1 MKSTMKKIYNILVCF
16 ILIVAFSCKKEN
28 TPISKSID
36 KPLFTLLNSEETG
49 IEFKNELPFSQE
61 FNVYTYRN
69 YYNGGGVALGD
80 VNNDGLVDIYLTA
93 NAKENKLFLNKGN
106 FKFEDITASAGVSGT
121 KAWSTGVTMVDING
135 DGFLDIYVC
144 NSGDVHGDNKQNE
157 LFINSGVKDS
167 DGKTTFIESAE
178 EYGLADQGYSTHASF
193 FDYDKDGDLDAYLLN
208 NSYQAIGSFNLK
220 KNERPKRD
228 PEGGDKLMENV
239 NGVFKD
245 VSEKAGIYGSVI
257 GFGLGVTVGDVN
269 NDGWEDIYVSNDFFE
284 RDYLYINKHNGTFD
298 EVLTQQ
304 MKSISGASMGA
315 DLADINNDGNNDI
328 FVTEMLPKDYKRLKS
343 VTTFEDWNKY
353 QYNVKNG
360 YFHQFTRNML
370 QSNNGNDTF
379 SEVGRFGGV
388 EASDWSW
395 GALFFDMD
403 NDGLKDLFIANGVYQ
418 DLTDQDYLQYIS
430 SEEIVKSI
438 VSKNGI
444 DYKELIK
451 VIPSNKVANQAY
463 KNLGNLNFELYTT
476 SGLLEPSFSNGSAYG
491 DIDNDGDLDLVVN
504 NVNSE
509 LFVYKNNANTLSENN
524 FVKVK
529 LTGEGKN
536 THAIGSKVEIF
547 LEKDTLYYEMQP
559 IRGFQSSMDYT
570 LTMGVGKEKKIN
582 IRVIWPNG
590 KTTLVENA
598 KVNDTHT
605 LSQFGAVDD
614 YTFPTRSFEKVFF
627 KEAMKVNHKHIENN
641 YVDFNRDRLLNT
653 MMSTEGPKM
662 AVGDINKD
670 GISDLFIGSS
680 KGNTP
685 TLMLGT
691 KVGYRL
697 NPQPIFTKNAASE
710 DTDCLFFDADNDNDL
725 DLYVCSGSVEYS
737 NFSPDYLDRLYLND
751 GLGNFSISD
760 QKLPNPTTYHS
771 TSTVT
776 SADIDGD
783 GDQDLFVGERVVP
796 SKYGVPGSGFLL
808 INNGAG
814 VFTNETQILA
824 PEFLNLGMITDAE
837 FVDLDGD
844 NDKDLVVV
852 GEFMEIT
859 IFKNEKGRFKKE
871 TNTSADLFGWWNT
884 VHITDIDGDG
894 DLDIIA
900 GNHGLN
906 SRFKATTNNP
916 IKLFVKDFDTNGRV
930 DPIMTFTAQNGKDY
944 PFALR
949 HDLIDQIKSLK
960 KIFPDYKSFQDASIK
975 EIFTPKQLE
984 HVSVLKATTLET
996 TLLINEG
1003 NFKFKK
1009 ITLPYTAQLTPIYA
1023 ISSGD
1028 FDQDG
1033 DIDIIMGGNLYNAKP
1048 EVGRYDASYGVFIEN
1063 KGNLKF
1069 EATPTNK
1076 GFIVDGEVRNIKLI
1090 PNINK
1095 IIVTRNNDSLV
1106 QFSFGKNAQ

>member
-1 MKSTMKKIYNILVCF
+1 MQKIYNITVSL
-16 ILIVAFSCKKEN
+16 LIIIAFSCKKEN
-28 TPISKSID
+28 TKET
-36 KPLFTLLNSEETG
+36 KTTNQLFELLSAEETG
-49 IEFKNELPFSQE
+49 IDFKNELPFSQE

-80 VNNDGLVDIYLTA
+80 INNDGLVDIYLTA

-144 NSGDVHGDNKQNE
+144 NSGDVNGDNKQNE
-157 LFINSGVKDS
+157 LFINSGTKDS
-167 DGKTTFIESAE
+167 NGKITFIDKAE
-178 EYGLADQGYSTHASF
+178 EYGLADKGYSTHASF
-193 FDYDKDGDLDAYLLN
+193 FDFDKDGDLDAYILN

-245 VSEKAGIYGSVI
+245 VSEKAGIYGSII
-257 GFGLGVTVGDVN
+257 GFGLGVTVGDIN
-269 NDGWEDIYVSNDFFE
+269 NDGWDDIYVSNDFFE
-284 RDYLYINKHNGTFD
+284 RDYLYINKHDGSFD

-360 YFHQFTRNML
+360 YYHQFTRNML
-370 QSNNGNDTF
+370 QSNNGNNTF
-379 SEVGRFGGV
+379 SEVGRFSGV

-438 VSKNGI
+438 VNKQGI
-444 DYKELIK
+444 DYQQLIK

-463 KNLGNLNFELYTT
+463 KNLGNLNFELYTD

-491 DIDNDGDLDLVVN
+491 DLDNDGDLDLVVN
-504 NVNSE
+504 NVNSD
-509 LFVYKNNANTLSENN
+509 LFIYKNNNNNLSENHYI
-524 FVKVK
+524 KVK
-529 LTGEGKN
+529 LSGEGKN
-536 THAIGSKVEIF
+536 TQAIGAKVQIY
-547 LEKDTLYYEMQP
+547 LEKDTLLYEMQP

-570 LTMGVGKEKKIN
+570 LTIGVGKEKQLTL
-582 IRVIWPNG
+582 RVIWPNG
-590 KTTLVENA
+590 KTTLIENTEADNTIALSQVNA
-598 KVNDTHT
+598 KE
-605 LSQFGAVDD
+605 D
-614 YTFPTRSFEKVFF
+614 YVYPKSDLDHIFIKNI
-627 KEAMKVNHKHIENN
+627 KNIDYKHVENN

-662 AVGDINKD
+662 AIGDVNKD
-670 GISDLFIGSS
+670 GFSDLFIGSS
-680 KGNTP
+680 AGNSP
-685 TLMLGT
+685 TFLLGT
-691 KVGYRL
+691 KDGYRKSVQL
-697 NPQPIFTKNAASE
+697 VFEINAASE
-710 DTDCLFFDADNDNDL
+710 DADCMFFDADNDNDL

-751 GLGNFSISD
+751 GKGNFSISN
-760 QKLPNPTTYHS
+760 QKLPNPNSYNS

-776 SADIDGD
+776 STDIDGD
-783 GDQDLFVGERVVP
+783 GDQDLFVGERVIP
-796 SKYGVPGSGFLL
+796 SKYGEPGSGFLL
-808 INNGAG
+808 INNGKG
-814 VFTNETQILA
+814 VFTNETQTLA

-844 NDKDLVVV
+844 KDQDLIVV

-871 TNTSADLFGWWNT
+871 NNSLPNLFGWWNT
-884 VHITDIDGDG
+884 VHTTDIDGDG
-894 DLDIIA
+894 DLDIII

-906 SRFKATTNNP
+906 SRFKATAKNP
-916 IKLFVKDFDTNGRV
+916 IKLFVKDFDNNGRV

-960 KIFPDYKSFQDASIK
+960 KIFPDYKSFQDATIND
-975 EIFTPKQLE
+975 IFSPKQLE
-984 HVSVLKATTLET
+984 NTAVLKVTTLET

-1009 ITLPYTAQLTPIYA
+1009 IILPYTAQLTPIYA
-1023 ISSGD
+1023 INSGD

-1069 EATPTNK
+1069 AATATNK
-1076 GFIVDGEVRNIKLI
+1076 GFIIDGEIRSIKTI
-1090 PNINK
+1090 PNTNK